1 MSTELDRRGG
11 GRVRVESAAELI
23 WRDDSG
29 LQQWEQGQVFNVS
42 ATGMAINCPKPVTP
56 ASCLIVDSQQ
66 LGIAALAQVRHC
78 AWLQSQYR
86 FGVQLRTEPV
96 TRSSDSPNHQDL
108 MRAGLAGD
116 MVAFERL
123 YRSLSFRFHP
133 DNQDTGDPEVFLQI
147 REIHRIL
154 SVATKSGPQPE
165 FAAIGQV
172 SAASMQPSKQRRI
185 DVLRMLYERKVEDC
199 YSCGVPQNELQAT
212 TGLPGNEL
220 QFILWYL
227 REKGAVIVGDSQV
240 YSISAT
246 GVDLFDEAHAG

>member
-29 LQQWEQGQVFNVS
+29 RQHWEHGQVFNVS
-42 ATGMAINCPKPVTP
+42 ATGMAIDCPKPVTP
-56 ASCLIVDSQQ
+56 ASCLIVDSPQ

-96 TRSSDSPNHQDL
+96 TRASDSPNHEDL

-116 MVAFERL
+116 TTAFERL
-123 YRSLSFRFHP
+123 YRRLSFRFHP
-133 DNQDTGDPEVFLQI
+133 DNRDTGDPEVFLQI

-154 SVATKSGPQPE
+154 SAAKKSAPPPE
-165 FAAIGQV
+165 FAAIGEAPV
-172 SAASMQPSKQRRI
+172 SAGQPSKQRRV

-199 YSCGVPQNELQAT
+199 YSCGVPQSELQAG

-227 REKGAVIVGDSQV
+227 REKGAVIAGDSQV
-240 YSISAT
+240 YSISAA
-246 GVDLFDEAHAG
+246 GVDLFDEAYTR